1 MRNTL
6 PTKQYIHVEY
16 PQTSHVGAYRI
27 RPNTPTN
34 PRGCFQGVCDTP
46 LQGNWVKCGYSNFL
60 FYACPLNTDIK
71 KQRQTSQ
78 SASAYKSQHIYAETR
93 KYKISK
99 LLIAAHCRIPTARC
113 MMHPR

>member
-1 MRNTL
+1 MSSGRMRYA
-6 PTKQYIHVEY
+6 PTSGRMRYAPTRQLGEMRIFKFFILCMPIEY
-16 PQTSHVGAYRI
+16 GH
-27 RPNTPTN
+27 
-34 PRGCFQGVCDTP
+34 
-46 LQGNWVKCGYSNFL
+46 
-60 FYACPLNTDIK
+60 K